1 MTTKATERQRLL
13 REFHQLFNVQNS
25 DTNVKVNL
33 QEIKEYVQTHNI
45 DVTALFFH
53 EKMEKW
59 SPLFWACN
67 RSRFDIVKYL
77 IDDCGAKIDG
87 QDAAKQS
94 VLHLAANVGAYKIV
108 EFLLR
113 NDECIKYVNACD
125 IDYESPLHL
134 CAEYGSEKTFDLLL
148 KYGADP
154 SLKNKDNETPLDL
167 LIDSSKTIAQKHN
180 RRKKYF
186 DVLI

>member
-13 REFHQLFNVQNS
+13 RGFHQLFNVQNS
-25 DTNVKVNL
+25 DTNVKVDIE
-33 QEIKEYVQTHNI
+33 EIKRYVQNHNV
-45 DVTALFFH
+45 DVNALFCH

-67 RSRFDIVKYL
+67 RSRYDIVKYL
-77 IDDCGAKIDG
+77 INNGGAKVDA
-87 QDAAKQS
+87 QDASEQN
-94 VLHLAANVGAYKIV
+94 VLHIAANVGAYKIV

-113 NDECIKYVNACD
+113 NDECKKYVNACD
-125 IDYESPLHL
+125 INNESPLHL
-134 CAEYGSEKTFDLLL
+134 CAEYGSEETFDLLL
-148 KYGADP
+148 KYGANP
-154 SLKNKDNETPLDL
+154 SLKNKDNETALDL

-180 RRKKYF
+180 RQKKYF